1 MRCDFYFCTILPK
14 LSEFRQLRMVS
25 DSAYSLWESETL
37 GMHTFELFMTFQ
49 LLLRLYFHTGAEC
62 LCWVSE
68 HISPWLVL

>member
-1 MRCDFYFCTILPK
+1 
-14 LSEFRQLRMVS
+14 MVS

-37 GMHTFELFMTFQ
+37 GVHTFELFMTFQ

-62 LCWVSE
+62 LCWFSE